1 MAEVECPNC
10 REQVIFPQGEPNVF
24 ECPECA
30 AELNWDGKH
39 IIGVQTNRNYLF
51 VGGGNFESHFDSEIF
66 ADAIDFAN
74 EVMDNDKNLLSEFG
88 GSSNRT
94 ITEELILGSTKHDR
108 RVTGVLIVLLII
120 TIGFTIHQFQFEGYF
135 NSGLCCM
142 AFPTVLLIGNHM
154 IPGKVYHE
162 KRKSDLALARS
173 LGGSYGHGYGSGFIR
188 ESSIYTRYKWKINT
202 FTFSSFKSI
211 SENYF
216 LELSHCRISGGGE
229 YSERSWQGYMWKLR
243 DNRAVIGESSDLV
256 ALLDTT
262 APVYEWQHD
271 VPSTNIETK
280 WHNLE
285 RKDLVED
292 FKQIL
297 AIKNQLKKKTG
308 VIMPIKIEFAR
319 RSTKMWHT
327 SSVNSSHLHSNIMK
341 VIESDSEL
349 SELWKKLKQGK

>member
-24 ECPECA
+24 ECPECI

-51 VGGGNFESHFDSEIF
+51 VGGENFDSHFDQDLF

-74 EVMDNDKNLLSEFG
+74 EVIDNDKNLLSEFG
-88 GSSNRT
+88 GSRNHT
-94 ITEELILGSTKHDR
+94 ITEELILGGIKHDR

-120 TIGFTIHQFQFEGYF
+120 TIGFFILGIPVEGYF

-154 IPGKVYHE
+154 LSGDDE
-162 KRKSDLALARS
+162 KRESDLDLARS
-173 LGGSYGHGYGSGFIR
+173 LGGSYGHGFGSGFIP
-188 ESSIYTRYKWKINT
+188 ESSLYTRYKWKNNT
-202 FTFSSFKSI
+202 FTFSSFKSV
-211 SENYF
+211 SGNYF
-216 LELSHCRISGGGE
+216 LELSHCRNSGGGE
-229 YSERSWQGYMWKLR
+229 GEASWQGYIVELR
-243 DNRAVIGESSDLV
+243 GNKAVISRSDLV
-256 ALLDTT
+256 EMLDNT
-262 APVYEWQHD
+262 APEYEWRHTL
-271 VPSTNIETK
+271 PSPNIGTK

-308 VIMPIKIEFAR
+308 VIMPIKIKFATQ
-319 RSTKMWHT
+319 STKIWHRA
-327 SSVNSSHLHSNIMK
+327 SVNSSHLHSNIMK

-349 SELWKKLKQGK
+349 SKLWKKLKQGK